1 MTKPSAISHQ
11 PSDGV
16 TAAVKVKT
24 PWQQMGLSDQ
34 EYSQV
39 REILGREPS
48 YPELGMFAVMWS
60 EHCSYKNSKPVLRLF
75 PTQGPRVLQGPGEN
89 AGVVDIGDGQA
100 VVFKIESHNH
110 PSAIEPYQGAA
121 TGVGGIIR
129 DVFTMGARPIA
140 LLDSLRFG
148 DLGNARVR
156 YLTSGV
162 VSGIAGYG
170 NCIGIPTVGGET
182 YFNECYSG
190 NPLVNAMCVGVID
203 HGRIHKGI
211 ATGKGNPVMVV
222 GARTGRDGIHGATF
236 ASEELSEESEAK
248 RPAVQ
253 VGDPFMEKLLMEAC
267 LELMNT
273 DYVVGIQDMGA
284 AGLTS
289 SSCETAS
296 RGNSGMEFD
305 VALVPQREE
314 GMTPYEILLSESQER
329 MLVIAK
335 LGREQDV
342 QRIFA
347 KWGLEAVVIGCVTDD
362 GLLTVKEHGQ
372 IVAQIPAKALA
383 EEAPIYQRPAQRP
396 AYLDEKQQVVQG
408 LTEPQDYNEVLLR
421 LLQSPNIASKHWIYR
436 QYDHM
441 VRTNTVV
448 RPGGDAAVLR
458 LKGTRKGLALTTDCN
473 SRYVYLDPFTGGAA
487 AVAEAARN
495 LVCSG
500 AEPLAI
506 TNCLNFGNPEKPEI
520 FWTFREAVKG
530 MAEACRALETPVT
543 GGNVSFYNETN
554 GEAVYP
560 TPVVGMVGLLDDID
574 HATTLG
580 FKHEGDL
587 VVLLGESKDELG
599 GSEYLKVM
607 HGLEV
612 GLPPQLDLA
621 VEKRLQSLTLDA
633 IKSGMIH
640 SAHDC
645 SEGGLLVALAESC
658 ISGGLGAEIQ
668 VEDQL
673 PLSSSLF
680 GETHSRIVVSVSAE
694 RVQELVDLAVQLG
707 VPATILGRVG
717 GDRVTVQHKTKVTSD
732 HKVID
737 LCLSKIDALWR
748 GALECAMNRM

>member
-1 MTKPSAISHQ
+1 MNESTARSPQ
-11 PSDGV
+11 PTIEGKG
-16 TAAVKVKT
+16 AKKKT
-24 PWQQMGLSDQ
+24 VWQQMGLSDQ
-34 EYSQV
+34 EYGQV
-39 REILGREPS
+39 KAILGREPS

-60 EHCSYKNSKPVLRLF
+60 EHCSYKNSKPVLKLF

-148 DLGNARVR
+148 NLDSARVR
-156 YLTSGV
+156 FLTSGV
-162 VSGIAGYG
+162 VAGIAGYG

-211 ATGKGNPVMVV
+211 AKGVGNPVMVV

-296 RGNSGMEFD
+296 RGDSGMEFD

-335 LGREQDV
+335 LGREHDV

-347 KWGLEAVVIGCVTDD
+347 KWGLEAVVIGRVTDD
-362 GLLTVKEHGQ
+362 GLLTVKENGTV
-372 IVAQIPAKALA
+372 VAQVPAKALA
-383 EEAPIYQRPAQRP
+383 EDAPVYQRPASRP
-396 AYLDEKQQVVQG
+396 AYLDEKQQYDVAA
-408 LTEPQDYNEVLLR
+408 LPEPQDYTEALLR

-448 RPGGDAAVLR
+448 CPGSDAAVLR
-458 LKGTRKGLALTTDCN
+458 LKDTKKGLALTTDCN

-520 FWTFREAVKG
+520 FWTFREAVRG
-530 MAEACRALETPVT
+530 MAEACRVLETPVT

-560 TPVVGMVGLLDDID
+560 TPVVGMVGLLDDLG
-574 HATTLG
+574 HVTTQG
-580 FKHEGDL
+580 FKQVGDL
-587 VVLLGESKDELG
+587 IVLLGESKDELG

-607 HGLEV
+607 HGLET
-612 GLPPQLDLA
+612 GMPPRLDLA
-621 VEKRLQSLTLDA
+621 TEKRVQAMTLAA
-633 IKSGMIH
+633 IKRGLVQ

-645 SEGGLLVALAESC
+645 SEGGLLVSVAECC
-658 ISGGLGAEIQ
+658 ISGGLGAS
-668 VEDQL
+668 VTVDNGL
-673 PLSSSLF
+673 PLSSALF
-680 GETHSRIVVSVSAE
+680 GETQSRIVVSVRPEHAADLAE
-694 RVQELVDLAVQLG
+694 LAATFQVPLTTLGQVEDKRVVVTTKSQQGDLLKIVDLGLG
-707 VPATILGRVG
+707 EM
-717 GDRVTVQHKTKVTSD
+717 
-732 HKVID
+732 
-737 LCLSKIDALWR
+737 DALWR
-748 GALECAMNRM
+748 GALECAMSQK